1 VLRRHWDSVPPS
13 SSVAGC
19 ASYNRDTSMILTR
32 IGWGLAVLA
41 IVAVLCVAVIFFF
54 PAIQGPYSAV
64 NGPVT
69 ALQSAQAASRVRVA
83 IVLAAFS
90 LIANFLSPSLAW
102 VSSRTIVCVEPQTPS
117 RGKSGTILRC

>member
-1 VLRRHWDSVPPS
+1 
-13 SSVAGC
+13 
-19 ASYNRDTSMILTR
+19 MILTR
-32 IGWGLAVLA
+32 IGWGLAVLV
-41 IVAVLCVAVIFFF
+41 IMAVLCVAVIFFF

-90 LIANFLSPSLAW
+90 LIGDFQIPSLAW
-102 VSSRTIVCVEPQTPS
+102 VSSATIACIKPQAP
-117 RGKSGTILRC
+117 GCGECGTILRC